1 VYRLL
6 TGVFILS
13 LIPKPSISPDARLTV
28 LEERLQAFDEL
39 SRQMLSKLEQAV
51 DKISESNQ
59 NISRILTRHEERIDR
74 SAEANSA
81 TLKIIERTES
91 DLKDKIQTLETS
103 IEDLKKTRWI
113 WFGVVIAATF
123 FINQFNLSQ
132 KLFHTEPNNA
142 LYTYERVL
150 P

>member
-1 VYRLL
+1 
-6 TGVFILS
+6 VFILS
-13 LIPKPSISPDARLTV
+13 LIPKLSISPDARLTV

-132 KLFHTEPNNA
+132 KLFHTPPESA